1 MTLSM
6 NANVMAAPVTGD
18 VTADALRHRK
28 LADAA
33 QQFEGMFLQQ
43 LLKPLSTMGKDDT
56 DDDKGDEDKAG
67 DVSTYQSLGVEA
79 MAKAISAAGGLGI
92 AKNIVV
98 SVEKESHQKELDAK
112 PGEQQTLKRN
122 SFKV

>member
-1 MTLSM
+1 MI
-6 NANVMAAPVTGD
+6 AALQMSQAIPAMGATE
-18 VTADALRHRK
+18 TADAARHRK

-43 LLKPLSTMGKDDT
+43 MLKPLSASKNDGT
-56 DDDKGDEDKAG
+56 DDDDGGAGDDKAGG

-92 AKNIVV
+92 ARNIVA
-98 SVEKESHQKELDAK
+98 SVEKESKQK
-112 PGEQQTLKRN
+112 QQAAG
-122 SFKV
+122 KVRQP